1 MQQDNCVLQL
11 LTIFL
16 KYGLWNQS
24 SFFHNK
30 RFYPSTSCPQSELYN
45 RQVTFRNLEMGT
57 QQTYNFRQ
65 KFSNFFQS
73 KTSVF
78 RYNRWLVAVV
88 QLYTPALADKS
99 NTTFSRGV
107 RPLESFNP
115 RPVSLNSARIRWAQQ
130 QHSYSQAT
138 SQAEYLF

>member
-1 MQQDNCVLQL
+1 M
-11 LTIFL
+11 

-30 RFYPSTSCPQSELYN
+30 RFYPSTNHPQSELYN

-88 QLYTPALADKS
+88 QLYTPALADKTS
-99 NTTFSRGV
+99 TTFSRGV
-107 RPLESFNP
+107 RPLQSFNP
-115 RPVSLNSARIRWAQQ
+115 RAVSLNSARIRWAQQ
-130 QHSYSQAT
+130 QHSYSRAI